1 MCGICGFYQ
10 LEPPGPPASG
20 ISKEVLTRMNN
31 RLKHRGPDDDGYY
44 FHGPKGDVGLAAR
57 RLSIIDLKTGHQP
70 LPSYS
75 KNNWITYNGEVY
87 NFQGLREELLA
98 KGYRFRTQSDTE
110 VIVNL
115 YEEYGPA
122 FAGKLRGMFA
132 LGIYDIKNHRL
143 VLARDHIGK
152 KPLYYYLAPGTGNL
166 VFASEIKA
174 ILEYPGVK
182 REIDPNALDYFLSLE
197 YIPAPYSIFNG
208 IKKLP
213 AGHILTYEDGK
224 LHIEK
229 YWDVADAVDS
239 AAALSARAAAA
250 GKKPDFGAL
259 KEQFHGLLKESVK
272 MRLVSDVPLGAF
284 LSGGIDSSAIV
295 STMASLSP
303 GKTKTFSIGFEEKSY
318 SELGYSQRVAEMF
331 NTDHY
336 TRTLSPGIA
345 ELVYYL
351 ADFWDEPMAD
361 FSNFPTY
368 LVSKTAREK
377 VTVVLSGD
385 GGDEIFGGYEHY
397 IAQKIART
405 VDFSLFR
412 PLHKIMAKT
421 THLFPPSG
429 LKKGFVNRI
438 KRFSEGLDNSYTNR
452 HFRWMIYLSNLRK
465 QHLYSPDFLQ
475 QDFLLPLP
483 LREPFAAHFE
493 NSSRCE
499 GINRDLYLDLKT
511 YMVDDILVKVDRM
524 SMAASLEARAPLL
537 DYKIVEFAF
546 SLPSHF
552 KVRGPVT
559 KWFFKK
565 AMEGILP
572 GEIIY
577 RRKEGFSI
585 PIKNWL
591 RTELKDLMMEYL
603 SEKRVKESGFFNY
616 TYIKRMKEEHLSG
629 KRDHAHRLWALINF
643 NLWRER
649 FFCKASSG
657 LSVI

>member
-1 MCGICGFYQ
+1 
-10 LEPPGPPASG
+10 
-20 ISKEVLTRMNN
+20 MNN
-31 RLKHRGPDDDGYY
+31 RLVHRGPDDDGYY

-75 KNNWITYNGEVY
+75 NNNWITYNGEVY
-87 NFQGLREELLA
+87 NFPALREELRL
-98 KGYRFRTQSDTE
+98 KGYQFRTQSDTE
-110 VIVNL
+110 VIVDL

-166 VFASEIKA
+166 IFASEIKA

-182 REIDPNALDYFLSLE
+182 REIDPHGLDYFLSME
-197 YIPAPYSIFNG
+197 YIPAPYSIFKG

-213 AGHILTYEDGK
+213 AGHILIYENGK

-229 YWDVADAVDS
+229 YWDVADTVNN
-239 AAALSARAAAA
+239 AAAD
-250 GKKPDFGAL
+250 GKVLDFNAL

-272 MRLVSDVPLGAF
+272 MRLISDVPLGAF

-303 GKTKTFSIGFEEKSY
+303 GKIKTFSIGFEEKSY
-318 SELGYSQRVAEMF
+318 SELEYSQRVAEMF

-336 TRTLSPGIA
+336 TRTLSPNIA

-405 VDFSLFR
+405 IDLPLFR
-412 PLHKIMAKT
+412 PLHRLMAKT
-421 THLFPPSG
+421 THLFPPSE

-465 QHLYSPDFLQ
+465 RHLYSPDFLQ

-483 LREPFAAHFE
+483 QRDSFAVHFE
-493 NSSRCE
+493 NSGHYE
-499 GINRDLYLDLKT
+499 GITRDLYLDFKT

-537 DYKIVEFAF
+537 DYKMVEFAF

-572 GEIIY
+572 DEIIY

-585 PIKNWL
+585 PIKTWL
-591 RTELKDLMMEYL
+591 RTELKDLLLEYL

-616 TYIKRMKEEHLSG
+616 AYIKKMKEEHLGG
-629 KRDHAHRLWALINF
+629 KRDHSHRLWALIHF

-649 FFCKASSG
+649 FFT
-657 LSVI
+657 